1 VPPPAADPAG
11 SEKRPSY
18 RAVERRESRASGG
31 ERQLG
36 RRTGW
41 EGAGTASG
49 RLAELRARRRSYQ
62 RGRAYQGRRYER
74 RSGTIGYVATSS
86 PQPDAPT
93 GGVTTATATA
103 APSPPKPEPV
113 SPVRR
118 LLSFAIAGF
127 AFLLGVGLIF
137 GAQTAGVGSARI
149 PYAIVVFG
157 IQVLYVLAL
166 TMALRPPG
174 IRVVAVVG
182 ILTAAAADVA
192 TILPDEATVAP
203 LGYLAA
209 AGFGAGVVGQLVR
222 REGRIRVTESLGATL
237 IIVVG
242 VIAYAT
248 LVVLTRLPIGTQA
261 ITVCLTATGVALM
274 VARLV
279 DTVAPWPRLAPQVP
293 RGSLGVV
300 LGAMLGTAAAAYLG
314 SYIRGFDPGNA
325 ALVGLVTAV
334 AAVLADLSVG
344 YAEAGRRL
352 AGEPPTMWVA
362 RHLQGPL
369 AGFAVAAPLAYLISA
384 LFFVP
389 RYF

>member
-1 VPPPAADPAG
+1 MTGTTTGEQPPV
-11 SEKRPSY
+11 R
-18 RAVERRESRASGG
+18 
-31 ERQLG
+31 
-36 RRTGW
+36 
-41 EGAGTASG
+41 
-49 RLAELRARRRSYQ
+49 
-62 RGRAYQGRRYER
+62 
-74 RSGTIGYVATSS
+74 VA
-86 PQPDAPT
+86 
-93 GGVTTATATA
+93 
-103 APSPPKPEPV
+103 PPPV

-127 AFLLGVGLIF
+127 AGLLAVGLTF
-137 GAQTAGVGSARI
+137 GAQTAGVGPARI
-149 PYAIVVFG
+149 PYAIVIFG
-157 IQVLYVLAL
+157 IQVLFVFAF

-174 IRVVAVVG
+174 ILAVAAVG
-182 ILTAAAADVA
+182 TTTAAAADIAAVV
-192 TILPDEATVAP
+192 PQQPTVAP

-209 AGFGAGVVGQLVR
+209 AGFAAGVVGQLVR
-222 REGRIRVTESLGATL
+222 REGRIRVTETLGATL
-237 IIVVG
+237 VIVVG

-248 LVVLTRLPIGTQA
+248 LIVLTRLPIGTQA
-261 ITVCLTATGVALM
+261 ITVCLAAAGVALI

-314 SYIRGFDPGNA
+314 SYIRGFEPANA

-352 AGEPPTMWVA
+352 AGEPPTMWIA

-384 LFFVP
+384 IFFVP

>member
-1 VPPPAADPAG
+1 VTSTTTGEQESVRVIAPA
-11 SEKRPSY
+11 
-18 RAVERRESRASGG
+18 
-31 ERQLG
+31 
-36 RRTGW
+36 
-41 EGAGTASG
+41 
-49 RLAELRARRRSYQ
+49 
-62 RGRAYQGRRYER
+62 
-74 RSGTIGYVATSS
+74 
-86 PQPDAPT
+86 
-93 GGVTTATATA
+93 
-103 APSPPKPEPV
+103 PV

-127 AFLLGVGLIF
+127 AALLAVGLIF
-137 GAQTAGVGSARI
+137 GAQTAGVGPARI

-157 IQVLYVLAL
+157 IQVLFVLAF

-174 IRVVAVVG
+174 IWVVAAVG
-182 ILTAAAADVA
+182 IATAAAADVA
-192 TILPDEATVAP
+192 AVVPQQATVAP

-209 AGFGAGVVGQLVR
+209 AGFLVGVVIQLAR

-237 IIVVG
+237 VIVVG
-242 VIAYAT
+242 VIAYGT

-261 ITVCLTATGVALM
+261 ITVCLTAAGVALI

-314 SYIRGFDPGNA
+314 SYIRGFEPGNA
-325 ALVGLVTAV
+325 ALVGVATAV

-369 AGFAVAAPLAYLISA
+369 AGFALAAPLAYLISA
-384 LFFVP
+384 VFFVP

>member
-1 VPPPAADPAG
+1 
-11 SEKRPSY
+11 
-18 RAVERRESRASGG
+18 
-31 ERQLG
+31 
-36 RRTGW
+36 
-41 EGAGTASG
+41 
-49 RLAELRARRRSYQ
+49 
-62 RGRAYQGRRYER
+62 
-74 RSGTIGYVATSS
+74 
-86 PQPDAPT
+86 
-93 GGVTTATATA
+93 VTTATT
-103 APSPPKPEPV
+103 APSTPGAPKPAPV

-118 LLSFAIAGF
+118 LLSFAVAGF
-127 AFLLGVGLIF
+127 AGLLGVGLIF

-157 IQVLYVLAL
+157 IQVLFVLAL

-174 IRVVAVVG
+174 VRVVAAVG

-192 TILPDEATVAP
+192 TIVPEEATIAP

-209 AGFGAGVVGQLVR
+209 AGFAAGVIGQLVR

-237 IIVVG
+237 IVVVG

-248 LVVLTRLPIGTQA
+248 LIVLTRLPIGTQA
-261 ITVCLTATGVALM
+261 ITVCLTAAGVALI

-300 LGAMLGTAAAAYLG
+300 LGAMLGTVAAGYLG
-314 SYIRGFDPGNA
+314 SYIRGFEPGNA
-325 ALVGLVTAV
+325 ALVGVVTAV

-369 AGFAVAAPLAYLISA
+369 AGFALAAPLAYLISA
-384 LFFVP
+384 IFFVP